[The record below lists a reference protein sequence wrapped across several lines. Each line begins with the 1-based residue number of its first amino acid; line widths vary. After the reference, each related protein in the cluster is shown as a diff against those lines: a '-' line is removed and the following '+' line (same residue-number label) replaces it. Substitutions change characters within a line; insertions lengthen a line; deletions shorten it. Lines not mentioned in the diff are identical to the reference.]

1 MLRAVYAQES
11 RQSAL
16 EKTVSVASKLEE
28 VTRMLRAVYAQESR
42 QSALEKTV
50 SVASKLREMKLETAT
65 RTLESGIEETLSYYS
80 FPSCHWRKIRTNNTL
95 ERLNREI
102 RRRTNVVGSF
112 PDGEAALMLVA
123 ARLQYVLSHEWGT
136 KRYMNI
142 TLLNETEQEASA

>member
-1 MLRAVYAQES
+1 VLKNVPLS
-11 RQSAL
+11 RS
-16 EKTVSVASKLEE
+16 EE

-50 SVASKLREMKLETAT
+50 SVASKLREMKLETAA

-80 FPSCHWRKIRTNNTL
+80 FPSNHWRKIRTNNTL